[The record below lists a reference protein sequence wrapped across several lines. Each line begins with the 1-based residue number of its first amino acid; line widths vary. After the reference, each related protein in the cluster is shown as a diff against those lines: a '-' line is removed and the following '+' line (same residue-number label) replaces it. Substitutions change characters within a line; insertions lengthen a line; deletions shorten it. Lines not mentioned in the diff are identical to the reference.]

1 MMMYERRRVLM
12 TGGGLYRVFKEGIA
26 RINGEITRSNGLTVG
41 NRIRVVTGGYL
52 SVKMDFTPY
61 KTLNFELSML
71 MDNET
76 NGITFGWGD
85 SDTTYFAN
93 DLKNTAE
100 TVIKSFNISNVSG
113 EKYINIENANAIGNT
128 DAYIHNIWL
137 GV

>member
-26 RINGEITRSNGLTVG
+26 RINGEITRNYGLIVSD
-41 NRIRVVTGGYL
+41 RIGVSPSGYL

-71 MDNET
+71 MDTET
-76 NGITFGWGD
+76 NGINFGWGN
-85 SDTTYFAN
+85 SDTTFSAN
-93 DLKNTAE
+93 KTKNTAE
-100 TVIKSFNISNVSG
+100 TSIKSFNISNVSG
-113 EKYINIENANAIGNT
+113 ERYINIETAGVGNNT
-128 DAYIHNIWL
+128 AFIHNIWL

>member
-26 RINGEITRSNGLTVG
+26 RINGEITRSDGLIVSD
-41 NRIRVVTGGYL
+41 RIGVSPSGYL

-61 KTLNFELSML
+61 KTLNFELSMA
-71 MDNET
+71 MDTET
-76 NGITFGWGD
+76 NGVNFGWGD

>member
-26 RINGEITRSNGLTVG
+26 RINGEITRSYGLIVSD
-41 NRIRVVTGGYL
+41 RIGVSPSGYL

-71 MDNET
+71 MDTET
-76 NGITFGWGD
+76 NGVNFGWGN
-85 SDTTYFAN
+85 SDTTFSAN
-93 DLKNTAE
+93 EFKNTE
-100 TVIKSFNISNVSG
+100 GKSVKSFNISNVNG
-113 EKYINIENANAIGNT
+113 ERYINIENAGVVGNYSAII
-128 DAYIHNIWL
+128 YNIWL

>member
-41 NRIRVVTGGYL
+41 NRIVVSAGGYL

-61 KTLNFELSML
+61 KTLNFELSMS
-71 MDNET
+71 MDTET
-76 NGITFGWGD
+76 YGINFGWGN
-85 SDTTYFAN
+85 SDTTFSAN
-93 DLKNTAE
+93 ETKNTAE
-100 TVIKSFNISNVSG
+100 TSIKSFDISKVSG
-113 EKYINIENANAIGNT
+113 EKYINIETAGVGNNT
-128 DAYIHNIWL
+128 AFIHNIWL

>member
-26 RINGEITRSNGLTVG
+26 RINGEITRSYGLNVG
-41 NRIRVVTGGYL
+41 NGIRVEAGGYL

-76 NGITFGWGD
+76 NGINFGWGD
-85 SDTTYFAN
+85 SDTTFFAN
-93 DLKNTAE
+93 ELKNTAE
-100 TVIKSFNISNVSG
+100 ISVKSFDISKVSG
-113 EKYINIENANAIGNT
+113 EKYINIENSGAVGNT
-128 DAYIHNIWL
+128 SAYIYNIWL

>member
-26 RINGEITRSNGLTVG
+26 RINGEITRSDGLTVG
-41 NRIRVVTGGYL
+41 NRIRFLTGGYL

-76 NGITFGWGD
+76 NGVKFGWGD

-100 TVIKSFNISNVSG
+100 TSIKSFDISKISG
-113 EKYINIENANAIGNT
+113 EKYINIENANAVGNT
-128 DAYIHNIWL
+128 DAFIHNIWL

>member
-41 NRIRVVTGGYL
+41 NRIGVSPSGYL

-61 KTLNFELSML
+61 KTLNFELSMS
-71 MDNET
+71 MDTET
-76 NGITFGWGD
+76 YGINFGYGN
-85 SDTTYFAN
+85 SDTTFSAN
-93 DLKNTAE
+93 ETKNTAE
-100 TVIKSFNISNVSG
+100 TSIKSFDISKVSG
-113 EKYINIENANAIGNT
+113 EKYINIETAGVGNNT
-128 DAYIHNIWL
+128 AFIHNIWL

>member
-26 RINGEITRSNGLTVG
+26 RINGEITRSDGLTVG
-41 NRIRVVTGGYL
+41 NRIGVSAGGYL

-61 KTLNFELSML
+61 KTLNFELSMS
-71 MDNET
+71 MDTET
-76 NGITFGWGD
+76 YGINFGWGN
-85 SDTTYFAN
+85 SDTTFSAN
-93 DLKNTAE
+93 KTKNTAE

-113 EKYINIENANAIGNT
+113 EKYINIENANSIGNT

>member
-26 RINGEITRSNGLTVG
+26 RINGEITRSDGLTVG
-41 NRIRVVTGGYL
+41 NRIGVSPSGYL

-71 MDNET
+71 MDTET
-76 NGITFGWGD
+76 NGVNFGWGN
-85 SDTTYFAN
+85 SDTTFSAN
-93 DLKNTAE
+93 KTKNTAE
-100 TVIKSFNISNVSG
+100 TSIKSFNISNVSG
-113 EKYINIENANAIGNT
+113 ERYINIETAGVGNNT
-128 DAYIHNIWL
+128 AFIHNIWL

>member
-26 RINGEITRSNGLTVG
+26 RINGEITRSDGLTVG

-76 NGITFGWGD
+76 NGIKFGWGK

-113 EKYINIENANAIGNT
+113 EKYINIENANSIGNT
-128 DAYIHNIWL
+128 NAYIHNIWL

>member
-26 RINGEITRSNGLTVG
+26 RINGEITRSDGLTVG
-41 NRIRVVTGGYL
+41 NRISVVAGGYL

-61 KTLNFELSML
+61 KTLNFEVSML

-76 NGITFGWGD
+76 NGIEFGWGD
-85 SDTTYFAN
+85 SDTTFFAN
-93 DLKNTAE
+93 ELKNTAE
-100 TVIKSFNISNVSG
+100 ISVKSFDISKVSG
-113 EKYINIENANAIGNT
+113 ERYINIENAGVVGNT
-128 DAYIHNIWL
+128 TANIHNIWL